1 MKLFCP
7 NWINGN
13 QQCKVSLEA
22 HKRVLL
28 LRTHTLFCISL
39 YIDEMVK
46 CKEAFASQNSI
57 GLALLPRGNFTK
69 SLSIAT
75 FLLGLVSTSI
85 LPLLPFP
92 PTWHGNCSTK
102 ESSSQKSFFLFSRFY
117 TKTKWLINKATW
129 PDVGTK
135 RSFLFRFLCDDG
147 KSLEARDSLSE
158 KFATTVL

>member
-1 MKLFCP
+1 
-7 NWINGN
+7 
-13 QQCKVSLEA
+13 
-22 HKRVLL
+22 
-28 LRTHTLFCISL
+28 
-39 YIDEMVK
+39 MVK
-46 CKEAFASQNSI
+46 CKEEAFAFQNSI

-102 ESSSQKSFFLFSRFY
+102 ESSSQKSFFSRCY

-158 KFATTVL
+158 KFATTVLWKHFCRKKAVYLKGHVLISKKRPLPTFDVKM

>member
-1 MKLFCP
+1 
-7 NWINGN
+7 
-13 QQCKVSLEA
+13 
-22 HKRVLL
+22 
-28 LRTHTLFCISL
+28 
-39 YIDEMVK
+39 MVK

-102 ESSSQKSFFLFSRFY
+102 ESSSQKSFFSRCY

-158 KFATTVL
+158 KFATTVLPFLEKGTSFESSYFQFANQVVKWVHVFTISNAHVFDINHYRV